1 MEDIMFENITKI
13 IVLSDDNLLNS
24 NTNIILLEDGI
35 KIETWLA
42 NNDKTLKLVLSR
54 RKTKLVKNLK
64 DKCIGCKHRVIEH
77 QYEDDSCNKLGINLI
92 DSVLQY
98 VNTKRCFEFNKEK

>member
-1 MEDIMFENITKI
+1 MEDIMFEKI
-13 IVLSDDNLLNS
+13 NRLEVVGSAGRLLVKYN
-24 NTNIILLEDGI
+24 I
-35 KIETWLA
+35 KIETFLQ
-42 NNDKTLKLVLSR
+42 DEGKTLKLFLTP
-54 RKTKLVKNLK
+54 RKTKEPKSLK

-98 VNTKRCFEFNKEK
+98 INTKKCFESNYKEK